1 MKRFSVMAS
10 TRNGANTAIDNCV
23 SDAFANMMR
32 DICKQLNLDFRD
44 FGWDVLSDQ
53 TIQSLRAEVSD
64 YIVDLFYK
72 RDIR

>member
-44 FGWDVLSDQ
+44 FGWDVLSD
-53 TIQSLRAEVSD
+53 
-64 YIVDLFYK
+64 
-72 RDIR
+72 

>member
-1 MKRFSVMAS
+1 MK
-10 TRNGANTAIDNCV
+10 
-23 SDAFANMMR
+23 

-44 FGWDVLSDQ
+44 FGWDVLRDQ

-72 RDIR
+72 RDIG